1 MANLKIFNKINMLQL
16 DEFVDGLAIIVERL
30 NGIQNLTD
38 GHETMPAFLHQP
50 VPLFDGDIMTE
61 GIERTANKLIG
72 CSIYWTAVQF
82 SGN

>member
-38 GHETMPAFLHQP
+38 GHEAAC
-50 VPLFDGDIMTE
+50 
-61 GIERTANKLIG
+61 TARHHAIRSD
-72 CSIYWTAVQF
+72 CSIV
-82 SGN
+82 